1 MIILCH
7 GFTFN
12 PKSSRKPAANIGIEH
27 KITLERTG
35 WKISGLDAK
44 KTCTTKASI
53 AATPPILEVD
63 FLWNVWGEF
72 LLGVLKFLFKNQ
84 NKVEKIITSV
94 NDCVIP
100 KYV

>member
-35 WKISGLDAK
+35 WKISGLDTK

-63 FLWNVWGEF
+63 FCGMSGASFF
-72 LLGVLKFLFKNQ
+72 LVF
-84 NKVEKIITSV
+84 
-94 NDCVIP
+94 
-100 KYV
+100 